1 MYKENNPTTSLD
13 SLPYYVF
20 KKTGNKRYL
29 EGRFWNQGGK
39 QLAIVAIIT
48 SINEWGDWAAYIGTD
63 APDSYRE
70 QATCEYVAEQGC
82 KLSEQD
88 ARHFFPE
95 IKLPYRN

>member
-1 MYKENNPTTSLD
+1 MKQQTETLDLD

-20 KKTGNKRYL
+20 KRTDVKRYL

-48 SINEWGDWAAYIGTD
+48 SIKGLGDWAAYIGTD

-70 QATCEYVAEQGC
+70 EDTCLTVADHGC
-82 KLSEQD
+82 KLSEKD
-88 ARHFFPE
+88 AKHFFPDIE
-95 IKLPYRN
+95 LPYRP